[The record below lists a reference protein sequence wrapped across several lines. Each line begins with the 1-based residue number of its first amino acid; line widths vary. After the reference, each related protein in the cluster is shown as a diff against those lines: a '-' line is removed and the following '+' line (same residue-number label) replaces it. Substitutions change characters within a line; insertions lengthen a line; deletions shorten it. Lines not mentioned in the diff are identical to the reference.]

1 MTKSAID
8 RIGITLARFFLALV
22 FLHLGVGSILV
33 AQVTVNTGSTGNGI
47 LMNNGSSISST
58 TTNQVSIWADTS
70 TGRAKIINYNFDTAA
85 HILATWA
92 CTSLGGVPYGGA
104 LVGATGVAAESC
116 TLGNA
121 SGTAMLTENSS
132 GSPSW
137 VLAPM
142 NTPST
147 AHQWFTSYTA
157 SSGVFGTAQ
166 PAISDLTAT
175 FNPPLSLSTNTLS
188 LTCGAGQVMGG
199 ATPSCTSAPTLGASG
214 TLGSLTMGNATSG
227 TITVEPVAGALGT
240 VIVSIPAATDT
251 LANLAGTQS
260 LSNKTVDG
268 VTPTTMGYVD
278 ATSSIQTQLN
288 AKAPLASPTFT
299 GTVKLPDGTTI
310 TASGFSLGSTFP
322 TLNQN
327 TTGTAG
333 GLSGTPNIS
342 VGTLSTSG
350 SASFGSNAD
359 KIGQAV
365 ITSDVGPI
373 TSEAIVVQTPAL
385 SASRIQAGTTI
396 RCVMFGA
403 SSGGTTQGTSPVF
416 IHVGTG
422 GNTSDTKV
430 FSYTISTTG
439 NGNSIPFKLEFLITF
454 RTVGSSSTAF
464 GSVDIISKANT
475 GLITAS
481 AVTDTLGTYTSVNT
495 TAANLIISFGISTNA
510 SPGLTIH
517 NAEIEFVN
525 Q

>member
-1 MTKSAID
+1 
-8 RIGITLARFFLALV
+8 
-22 FLHLGVGSILV
+22 
-33 AQVTVNTGSTGNGI
+33 
-47 LMNNGSSISST
+47 
-58 TTNQVSIWADTS
+58 
-70 TGRAKIINYNFDTAA
+70 
-85 HILATWA
+85 
-92 CTSLGGVPYGGA
+92 
-104 LVGATGVAAESC
+104 
-116 TLGNA
+116 
-121 SGTAMLTENSS
+121 
-132 GSPSW
+132 
-137 VLAPM
+137 
-142 NTPST
+142 
-147 AHQWFTSYTA
+147 
-157 SSGVFGTAQ
+157 
-166 PAISDLTAT
+166 
-175 FNPPLSLSTNTLS
+175 
-188 LTCGAGQVMGG
+188 
-199 ATPSCTSAPTLGASG
+199 
-214 TLGSLTMGNATSG
+214 
-227 TITVEPVAGALGT
+227 
-240 VIVSIPAATDT
+240 VSIPAATDT